1 MDYQVSARKYRPGTF
16 DDVIGQPHVVQTL
29 MNAVSTK
36 RIAHAY
42 LFSGTRGV
50 GKTTVAR
57 ILAKA
62 LNCER
67 GPTRHPCD
75 ICENCREIA
84 QGNSVDVIEIDG
96 ASNTSVDDVREIRE
110 NVKFTPFRGQ
120 FRVYII
126 DEVHMLSNSAF
137 NALLKT
143 LEEPPAHVVFIFAT
157 TEIHKIPATILS
169 RCQHY
174 NFRRIARAEI
184 IERLRHVAAHDGLT
198 LEERSFVA
206 LARASEGSMR
216 DALSLLDQ
224 AVAYGGKAI
233 NHADL
238 ELLLGAVP
246 QELVQELMRAIMAQ
260 DSPAALASLATL
272 LDRGHDLRAFCAE
285 VVEHIRNLLV
295 AAVVPGTAELRS
307 LIETSED
314 DLNQL
319 SINAKARTPEQL
331 QELLTIFMQ
340 VEDSLRFSSHPRFAM
355 ETAAVRATRLLR
367 QREGTEVRS
376 RSIQTASSSSQKP
389 LAEPEGRKSGP
400 STPPTLR
407 QGAPVSSRSIPASAH
422 TLKRE
427 TDEGPSDSPGPPR
440 NPPTNPAA
448 DPPAVTPV
456 AGGSQPT
463 LQWELV
469 QEEVAASFPNIA
481 PFLEAGRFVGMEGGF
496 VTIGFSKQATVARAR
511 LEKEENLSVLSKLCE
526 RQLGHPIRIRI
537 LELTETHPP
546 GPTMAQVR
554 AAKEQEQR
562 LVLFE
567 RAKANP
573 TVKQAL
579 EIFGA
584 ELAEVR
590 TITQQE
596 ASE

>member
-16 DDVIGQPHVVQTL
+16 DDVIGQSHVVQTL
-29 MNAVSTK
+29 MNTVSTK

-67 GPTRHPCD
+67 GPTSHPCD

-110 NVKFTPFRGQ
+110 NVKFAPFRGQ

-143 LEEPPAHVVFIFAT
+143 LEEPPTHVVFIFAT

-184 IERLRHVAAHDGLT
+184 VERLRHVAAQDRLT

-233 NHADL
+233 SHADL

-246 QELVQELMRAIMAQ
+246 QELVQELIRAIMAQ
-260 DSPAALASLATL
+260 DSPAALASLANL

-285 VVEHIRNLLV
+285 VAEHIRNLLV
-295 AAVVPGTAELRS
+295 AAVVPDTAELRS

-319 SINAKARTPEQL
+319 SMNAKTLTPEEL
-331 QELLTIFMQ
+331 QELLAIFIQ
-340 VEDSLRFSSHPRFAM
+340 AEDSLRFSSHPRFVM
-355 ETAAVRATRLLR
+355 ETAAIRATRLLR
-367 QREGTEVRS
+367 QRQGTETRPA
-376 RSIQTASSSSQKP
+376 QTASSSSQKP
-389 LAEPEGRKSGP
+389 PAEPEGRKTGP
-400 STPPTLR
+400 STPPALR
-407 QGAPVSSRSIPASAH
+407 QDVPVASRPIPQPAPTSRGQ
-422 TLKRE
+422 
-427 TDEGPSDSPGPPR
+427 TDEGPSISPRPPH
-440 NPPTNPAA
+440 NSPADVATATPTALPPL
-448 DPPAVTPV
+448 AV
-456 AGGSQPT
+456 GSQPT
-463 LQWELV
+463 LQWEVV

-481 PFLEAGRFVGMEGGF
+481 PFLEAGRFVGMDGGF
-496 VTIGFSKQATVARAR
+496 VTIGFAKQATVARAR
-511 LEKEENLSVLSKLCE
+511 LEKEENLLVLSKLCE
-526 RQLGHPIRIRI
+526 RQLGYPIRVRI
-537 LELTETHPP
+537 TELTETYPP

-579 EIFGA
+579 EIFGV